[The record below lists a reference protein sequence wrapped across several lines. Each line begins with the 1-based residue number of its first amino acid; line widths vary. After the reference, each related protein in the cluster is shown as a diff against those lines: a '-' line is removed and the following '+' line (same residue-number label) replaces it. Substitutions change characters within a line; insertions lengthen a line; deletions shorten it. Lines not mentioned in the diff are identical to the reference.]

1 MSNMM
6 LLVGMVAAFASV
18 LVFSGFAYAALAD
31 KRRAV
36 RFLEAQVGVTGTNLR
51 EQELAAPFS
60 ERALLPLLNGVGLIV
75 RKVTPRDF
83 AARLDRKLALAGAPE
98 GWDVQKIMATKMIM
112 ALMAVLPAAVIALS
126 EKFSGGI
133 GILFG
138 LCTVGMGF
146 LLPDIAL
153 IGKGKNRQEEIQRSL
168 PDTIDLLTIM
178 VEAGLGFNAGLSH
191 VTEHVH
197 GPLSEEFGRMLHEMR
212 LGVARK
218 QAFRN
223 LRDRTEVDE
232 LNSFITAM
240 VQAETFGVS
249 TTNVLR
255 AQSKDLRTKRRQR
268 AETKAQKLGVKLLF
282 PLIFCIMPALF
293 VVTLGPAAI
302 TIVEEFS
309 GG

>member
-1 MSNMM
+1 MSNM
-6 LLVGMVAAFASV
+6 LILVGMVTAFSSV
-18 LVFSGFAYAALAD
+18 LLFAGFAHAVLAD

-36 RFLEAQVGVTGTNLR
+36 RLLEAQIGAPETNLR
-51 EQELAAPFS
+51 QQELAAPFAQ
-60 ERALLPLLNGVGLIV
+60 RALLPLINGMGDVA

-98 GWDVQKIMATKMIM
+98 GWDVQKVMAVKILL
-112 ALMAVLPAAVIALS
+112 ALMAVLPAALFASSGKL
-126 EKFSGGI
+126 SGGI
-133 GILFG
+133 AVLFG
-138 LCTVGMGF
+138 FCIVGVGF

-153 IGKGKNRQEEIQRSL
+153 IGKGKDRQAEIQRSL

-212 LGVARK
+212 LGVPRK
-218 QAFRN
+218 QSFRN

-255 AQSKDLRTKRRQR
+255 AQSKELRAKRRQR
-268 AETKAQKLGVKLLF
+268 AETKAQQLGVKLLF

-293 VVTLGPAAI
+293 VVTLGPSAI
-302 TIVEEFS
+302 SILKEFA
-309 GG
+309 G